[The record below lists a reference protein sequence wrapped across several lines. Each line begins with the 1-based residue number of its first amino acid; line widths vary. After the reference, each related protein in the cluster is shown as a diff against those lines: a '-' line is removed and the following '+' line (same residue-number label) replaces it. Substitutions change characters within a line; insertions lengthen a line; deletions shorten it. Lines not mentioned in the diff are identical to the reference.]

1 MSADPDDYALSRRE
15 LDDIFD
21 RAIAPTLFGTATRSR
36 SPLLILIGAQP
47 GAGKTRAGRDA
58 AHESGQHVT
67 RIIGDDL
74 RRFHPAYRQLLTEH
88 PSAMPDATAQ
98 ASGAWVERSA
108 AFAADHRISALVE
121 GTFRNPAVPLGT
133 ATRFTDAGF
142 HAEAHLVAVSPEIS
156 HLSIASRFV
165 EDERAHGEARFTSL
179 TAHDAAFDALTD
191 TMRQLA
197 ITDSP
202 IGRIVVRSRDGV
214 VFDRT
219 RTPGR
224 SIRGALTHAK
234 DEWDRTMEDLPYQR
248 WTTAADDVTRYLK
261 QRHAHDAGV
270 RMLVKQ
276 IGYDRDYIDMV
287 RSGAVAVRGH
297 VRANSDIPPHTR
309 SWPTS

>member
-1 MSADPDDYALSRRE
+1 MSADDDYTLSPHE

-21 RAIAPTLFGTATRSR
+21 RAVAPALFGAATRSR
-36 SPLLILIGAQP
+36 SPLLILVGAQP

-58 AHESGQHVT
+58 AHESGQHVV

-74 RRFHPAYRQLLTEH
+74 RSFHPAYRQLLTEH

-108 AFAADHRISALVE
+108 AFAADHRISTLIE

-133 ATRFTDAGF
+133 AERFTDAGF
-142 HAEAHLVAVSPEIS
+142 TAETHLVAVSPEIS

-165 EDERAHGEARFTSL
+165 EDERTHGEARFTSL
-179 TAHDAAFDALTD
+179 TAHDAAFEALTD
-191 TMRQLA
+191 TMRQLSA
-197 ITDSP
+197 PDSP
-202 IGRIVVRSRDGV
+202 ISRIVVRSRDGI
-214 VFDRT
+214 VFNRT

-234 DEWDRTMEDLPYQR
+234 DEWDRPMEDLQYQR
-248 WTTAADDVTRYLK
+248 WSTAADDVTDYLDHH
-261 QRHAHDAGV
+261 HAHDAAV

-276 IGYDRDYIDMV
+276 IGYDRHYIDLV

-297 VRANSDIPPHTR
+297 VRAGSDIPPHSR
-309 SWPTS
+309 SWPSPS